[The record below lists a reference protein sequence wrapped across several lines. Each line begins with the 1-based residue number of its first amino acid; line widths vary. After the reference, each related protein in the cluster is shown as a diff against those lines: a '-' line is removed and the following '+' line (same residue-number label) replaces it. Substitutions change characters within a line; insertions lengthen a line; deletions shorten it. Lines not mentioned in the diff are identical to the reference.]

1 MFFFV
6 SGCRVAGCFVAITR
20 LKSRDLADG
29 TGKMA
34 EDIGGIFRRRD
45 ERNKAHAEALA
56 LKVRREEQA
65 RQAQQ
70 VAQPSLQ
77 APLSVQPLASL
88 GGALSAGPGGHRS
101 RYDLSD
107 SDDNDMVE
115 EAEEVEE
122 VGGCDDRE
130 ATAAVVAAAAKAV
143 QAAAAATWKQYLS
156 GDTSVKSQP
165 GRGATSAASGA
176 RLDSSR
182 TAAHLAFSA
191 AACAPSSTPN
201 LPAVIAGFAANI
213 ATLLPMMNGLIA
225 SIQRVPPLRR
235 SGRRSG
241 RTFQSR
247 RFSYPVTPCA
257 RCSRTRRRRGGN
269 ATEAHRA
276 SCKNPSGWRAASWCA
291 ASARS
296 SWRTRGRRSW
306 RTRGRPWSPC

>member
-1 MFFFV
+1 M
-6 SGCRVAGCFVAITR
+6 
-20 LKSRDLADG
+20 
-29 TGKMA
+29 
-34 EDIGGIFRRRD
+34 
-45 ERNKAHAEALA
+45 
-56 LKVRREEQA
+56 
-65 RQAQQ
+65 
-70 VAQPSLQ
+70 
-77 APLSVQPLASL
+77 
-88 GGALSAGPGGHRS
+88 
-101 RYDLSD
+101 
-107 SDDNDMVE
+107 
-115 EAEEVEE
+115 EE

-130 ATAAVVAAAAKAV
+130 ATAAAVAA
-143 QAAAAATWKQYLS
+143 WKQYLS

-276 SCKNPSGWRAASWCA
+276 SCKNPSGWRGGVVVCGFCAQQLAYKGKTMVSVLKHFLARPHMAHADNAADGRQRNMMRTQETLA
-291 ASARS
+291 AC
-296 SWRTRGRRSW
+296 G
-306 RTRGRPWSPC
+306 